1 MLALVKSQSFRI
13 FIHLIF
19 LVGKSAAHLNALII
33 HETVASNLRIC
44 YKIKYILGLEFKMD
58 ELIELFEE
66 CEDARHKSEIESNPE
81 FFDPPR
87 GINYY
92 KFYHERFLEKVK
104 NHKFGGTNAT
114 GENLDAIKNNGLTIE
129 EASVIYMYT
138 HHHIYENLNY
148 FLRNH
153 IDKLD
158 RDQKVYIKLLNSAL
172 NKLDS
177 FNDSTIYRDIRKPED
192 GAEKWLNY
200 YEQNIGNVIKFNDFL
215 SCHTDDVRISD
226 EETDYQ
232 FVIKT
237 SDNSN
242 GKDIKNITLIQIEN
256 EVLFKNGTD
265 FLIGKV
271 DKENNQVFMKEI

>member
-1 MLALVKSQSFRI
+1 
-13 FIHLIF
+13 
-19 LVGKSAAHLNALII
+19 
-33 HETVASNLRIC
+33 
-44 YKIKYILGLEFKMD
+44 MD

-66 CEDARHKSEIESNPE
+66 CEDARHQSAIASNPE

-87 GINYY
+87 GKNYY
-92 KFYHERFLEKVK
+92 KFYHEKFLEKVK
-104 NHKFGGTNAT
+104 NHKFGATNPT

-158 RDQKVYIKLLNSAL
+158 KDLKVYIRLLNSAL

-177 FNDSTIYRDIRKPED
+177 LNNSTIYRDIRKPDD
-192 GAEKWLNY
+192 GAEKWLDY
-200 YEQNIGNVIKFNDFL
+200 YEQNIGKVIKFNDFL
-215 SCHTDDVRISD
+215 SCHTDNVRISD
-226 EETDYQ
+226 DETDYQ

-237 SDNSN
+237 SQNSN
-242 GKDIKNITLIQIEN
+242 GKDIQNMTLIQIEN
-256 EVLFKNGTD
+256 EVLFKNGTN
-265 FLIGKV
+265 FLIEKV
-271 DKENNQVFMKEI
+271 DKKNNQVFMKEI